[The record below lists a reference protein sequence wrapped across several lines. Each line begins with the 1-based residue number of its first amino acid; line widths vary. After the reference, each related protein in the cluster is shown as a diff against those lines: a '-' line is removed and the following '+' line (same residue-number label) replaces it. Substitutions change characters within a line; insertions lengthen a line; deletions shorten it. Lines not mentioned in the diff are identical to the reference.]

1 MAIDLKLIDELLKN
15 YKKPEDII
23 GEGGLLKQLTKA
35 VLERALAAEMSQ
47 HVGYEKHATEG
58 RNGSNSRNGSTK
70 EDAEG
75 RLRRGGARNPAGS
88 RGQL

>member
-35 VLERALAAEMSQ
+35 VDGPRIDGAMPRPWVPRSSPTRPCPSAPVGRSTSRA
-47 HVGYEKHATEG
+47 G
-58 RNGSNSRNGSTK
+58 
-70 EDAEG
+70 
-75 RLRRGGARNPAGS
+75 
-88 RGQL
+88 